1 MSTEF
6 EIFPGKNLS
15 GLFKDIYDN
24 QTSKKERISGLI
36 SEIKKMIQHK
46 GDVGMLGPLI
56 KDLIDSSIK
65 NDDQLV
71 KLASIAQKI
80 ITADKKT
87 EGQDGFLTDEEKA
100 QLLNDLEDTKNEV
113 EKIDELGIELEEI
126 KKKLK

>member
-1 MSTEF
+1 
-6 EIFPGKNLS
+6 
-15 GLFKDIYDN
+15 
-24 QTSKKERISGLI
+24 
-36 SEIKKMIQHK
+36 
-46 GDVGMLGPLI
+46 MLGPII

-87 EGQDGFLTDEEKA
+87 EGQDGFLTEEEKA
-100 QLLNDLEDTKNEV
+100 QLLNDLEDTKHEV
-113 EKIDELGIELEEI
+113 EKIDELGVELEEI

>member
-1 MSTEF
+1 
-6 EIFPGKNLS
+6 
-15 GLFKDIYDN
+15 
-24 QTSKKERISGLI
+24 
-36 SEIKKMIQHK
+36 
-46 GDVGMLGPLI
+46 MLGPII

-87 EGQDGFLTDEEKA
+87 EGQDGFLTEEEKA
-100 QLLNDLEDTKNEV
+100 QLLNDLEDTKHEV

>member
-1 MSTEF
+1 
-6 EIFPGKNLS
+6 
-15 GLFKDIYDN
+15 
-24 QTSKKERISGLI
+24 
-36 SEIKKMIQHK
+36 MIQHK
-46 GDVGMLGPLI
+46 GDVGMLGPII

-87 EGQDGFLTDEEKA
+87 EGQDGFLTEEEKA

-113 EKIDELGIELEEI
+113 EKIDELGVELEEI

>member
-1 MSTEF
+1 
-6 EIFPGKNLS
+6 
-15 GLFKDIYDN
+15 
-24 QTSKKERISGLI
+24 
-36 SEIKKMIQHK
+36 MIQHK
-46 GDVGMLGPLI
+46 GDVGMLGPII

-87 EGQDGFLTDEEKA
+87 EGQDGFLTEEEKA
-100 QLLNDLEDTKNEV
+100 QLLNDLEDTKHEV
-113 EKIDELGIELEEI
+113 EKIDELGVELEEI

>member
-36 SEIKKMIQHK
+36 AEIKKMIQHK

-56 KDLIDSSIK
+56 RDLIESSIK

-71 KLASIAQKI
+71 KLAGIAQKI
-80 ITADKKT
+80 VTADKKS

-100 QLLNDLEDTKNEV
+100 QLLSDLEDTKMEV
-113 EKIDELGIELEEI
+113 EKIDDLGIELEEI

>member
-1 MSTEF
+1 
-6 EIFPGKNLS
+6 
-15 GLFKDIYDN
+15 
-24 QTSKKERISGLI
+24 
-36 SEIKKMIQHK
+36 MIQHK
-46 GDVGMLGPLI
+46 GDVGMLGPII

-87 EGQDGFLTDEEKA
+87 EGQDGFLTEDEKA
-100 QLLNDLEDTKNEV
+100 QLLNDLEDTKHEV
-113 EKIDELGIELEEI
+113 EKIDELGVELEEI

>member
-1 MSTEF
+1 
-6 EIFPGKNLS
+6 
-15 GLFKDIYDN
+15 
-24 QTSKKERISGLI
+24 
-36 SEIKKMIQHK
+36 
-46 GDVGMLGPLI
+46 MLGPII

-87 EGQDGFLTDEEKA
+87 EGQDGFLTEDEKA
-100 QLLNDLEDTKNEV
+100 QLLNDLEDTKHEV
-113 EKIDELGIELEEI
+113 EKIDELGVELEEI